1 MVVFIK
7 SIRWM
12 KYPINSP
19 TKSQIIFANKNNKM
33 KKLLLILSTII
44 GLSTSTYAQEV
55 MSSTILENGKILY
68 SKSEATIFI
77 DAVGQAEV
85 GVAYKGRIFICTIG
99 NNFIAASG
107 KSYLNSACY
116 LTEDNAARD
125 ASKK

>member
-1 MVVFIK
+1 
-7 SIRWM
+7 
-12 KYPINSP
+12 
-19 TKSQIIFANKNNKM
+19 M
-33 KKLLLILSTII
+33 KKLLLIFSII
-44 GLSTSTYAQEV
+44 VGPISSTSAQEI

-85 GVAYKGRIFICTIG
+85 GVAYEGRIFICTIG
-99 NNFIAASG
+99 NNFIASSG

>member
-1 MVVFIK
+1 
-7 SIRWM
+7 
-12 KYPINSP
+12 
-19 TKSQIIFANKNNKM
+19 M
-33 KKLLLILSTII
+33 KKLLLIFSII
-44 GLSTSTYAQEV
+44 FGLISSTSAQEI

-85 GVAYKGRIFICTIG
+85 GVAYEGRIFICTIG

-107 KSYLNSACY
+107 KSYLNSVCY

>member
-1 MVVFIK
+1 
-7 SIRWM
+7 
-12 KYPINSP
+12 
-19 TKSQIIFANKNNKM
+19 M
-33 KKLLLILSTII
+33 KKLILIFSII
-44 GLSTSTYAQEV
+44 VGPISSTSAQEI

-85 GVAYKGRIFICTIG
+85 GVAYEGRIFICTIG

-107 KSYLNSACY
+107 KSYLNSVCY

>member
-1 MVVFIK
+1 M
-7 SIRWM
+7 
-12 KYPINSP
+12 NSE
-19 TKSQIIFANKNNKM
+19 KNKM
-33 KKLLLILSTII
+33 NKLLLIFSIVI
-44 GLSTSTYAQEV
+44 GLNSSTSAKEI

-77 DAVGQAEV
+77 DTVGQAEI
-85 GVAYKGRIFICTIG
+85 GVAYEGRIFICTIG

>member
-1 MVVFIK
+1 
-7 SIRWM
+7 
-12 KYPINSP
+12 
-19 TKSQIIFANKNNKM
+19 M
-33 KKLLLILSTII
+33 KKLLLTFSIILGINT
-44 GLSTSTYAQEV
+44 STSAQEI
-55 MSSTILENGKILY
+55 MSSKILENGKILY

-107 KSYLNSACY
+107 KSYLNSVCY

>member
-1 MVVFIK
+1 METNIKKKLAKNWFRTLQDMVCFEIEE
-7 SIRWM
+7 IE
-12 KYPINSP
+12 
-19 TKSQIIFANKNNKM
+19 NNK
-33 KKLLLILSTII
+33 KKF
-44 GLSTSTYAQEV
+44 TSNHWKKNKKKDEGGGEYR
-55 MSSTILENGKILY
+55 ILENGKILY

-85 GVAYKGRIFICTIG
+85 GVAYEGRIFICTIG

>member
-1 MVVFIK
+1 
-7 SIRWM
+7 
-12 KYPINSP
+12 
-19 TKSQIIFANKNNKM
+19 M
-33 KKLLLILSTII
+33 KKLLLIFSIGI
-44 GLSTSTYAQEV
+44 GLNTSISAQEI

-85 GVAYKGRIFICTIG
+85 GVAYEGRVFICTIG
-99 NNFIAASG
+99 NNFIASSG

-116 LTEDNAARD
+116 LTKDNAARD

>member
-1 MVVFIK
+1 
-7 SIRWM
+7 
-12 KYPINSP
+12 
-19 TKSQIIFANKNNKM
+19 M
-33 KKLLLILSTII
+33 KKLLLIFSII
-44 GLSTSTYAQEV
+44 VGPISFTSAQEI

-85 GVAYKGRIFICTIG
+85 GVAYEGRIFICTIG

-107 KSYLNSACY
+107 KSYLNSVCY

>member
-1 MVVFIK
+1 
-7 SIRWM
+7 
-12 KYPINSP
+12 
-19 TKSQIIFANKNNKM
+19 M
-33 KKLLLILSTII
+33 KKLLLIFSIII
-44 GLSTSTYAQEV
+44 GLNTSTSAQEI

-107 KSYLNSACY
+107 KSYLSEKFAKR
-116 LTEDNAARD
+116 DNTFIFKTD
-125 ASKK
+125 ILLLPCL

>member
-1 MVVFIK
+1 
-7 SIRWM
+7 
-12 KYPINSP
+12 
-19 TKSQIIFANKNNKM
+19 M
-33 KKLLLILSTII
+33 KKLLLIFSMII
-44 GLSTSTYAQEV
+44 GLNTYASAQEV
-55 MSSTILENGKILY
+55 MSSTILEEGKILY
-68 SKSEATIFI
+68 NKSEATIFI

>member
-1 MVVFIK
+1 
-7 SIRWM
+7 
-12 KYPINSP
+12 
-19 TKSQIIFANKNNKM
+19 M
-33 KKLLLILSTII
+33 KKLLLIFSII
-44 GLSTSTYAQEV
+44 VGPISSTSAQEI
-55 MSSTILENGKILY
+55 MSSAILENGKILY

-85 GVAYKGRIFICTIG
+85 GVAYEGRIFICTIG

-107 KSYLNSACY
+107 KSYLNSVCY